1 MADLTPDQLDALAK
15 GIAASG
21 VAQETT
27 LKALVKALG
36 GTTGMASVAQAT
48 GKTAKEMKTV
58 GSYLEDLSED
68 LEETSTGL
76 NKYAKLQNSI
86 NIGVTLATGKL
97 NDLGSTVRVAT
108 GQMGIFGQSVGYAAS
123 TLLDALADNVDFY
136 RQLSTVG
143 ATAGQSISDLRRV
156 SGLTGL
162 TMGQLTQ
169 AVAAAQGNLALLGG
183 TAGQGF
189 QRFSQA
195 LIELSQGETFEKLTG
210 LGFTMDRI
218 AEGAGEYL
226 EIQTQLGRT
235 QTMTSRDL
243 ASGADEY
250 LTNLDLLTR
259 LTGKNRDM
267 LAQEMKQNAA
277 DNRLKIQMAGMDQ
290 KQQAVIQRAL
300 SLTDKGSQELGQSLR
315 NLIATGGIPT
325 NAREAGIMQLQGF
338 SEALDRV
345 SRGESGSV
353 EQLMSVFQTAALET
367 GNLSA
372 EERQRFAQLKQFGVD
387 FFDVRF
393 ETIAFKN
400 ALGDLQ
406 QVTEE
411 QKKAQ
416 EAAGTSAL
424 QFDRATQRLRTAFA
438 AVLAPATTLIAKA
451 FEGIAFVL
459 EGLGSMVSSV
469 TEKLGEMGGAVVGI
483 LGLLGVGAG
492 GAFLTKQAGKGLST
506 AGSYLTGGGAG
517 GGTVSKLGAGV
528 GGLARG
534 VGRGAGAIFSALGRA
549 LGGLANPKI
558 LLGASILAGS
568 IAVLGAGIAGATY
581 LMGGALEKFSVG
593 MESITN
599 IDGSALKD
607 TASGLKT
614 LAGAMVDMGSA
625 TSASAT
631 GFFGKLFGGGPENFA
646 KSVNATLDSLDKGKI
661 DMYANS
667 LSNLG
672 EAMNSLNTG
681 MSGTITT
688 SATETGNKLD
698 KLNTTMEQVLM
709 MMGENNKFAKNV
721 SDNTKVVADNT

>member
-21 VAQETT
+21 IAQETT

-36 GTTGMASVAQAT
+36 GSTGMAAVAQAT

-58 GSYLEDLSED
+58 GSYLQDLSED

-235 QTMTSRDL
+235 QIMTSRDL

-459 EGLGSMVSSV
+459 EGLGSMVSFV

-506 AGSYLTGGGAG
+506 AGSYLTGGGG
-517 GGTVSKLGAGV
+517 GGSVSRIGANV
-528 GGLARG
+528 GGLAKG
-534 VGRGAGAIFSALGRA
+534 IGAGAGKVFSLLGRA
-549 LGGLANPKI
+549 LGTLANPKI
-558 LLGASILAGS
+558 LLGASIIAGS

-581 LMGGALEKFSVG
+581 LMGGALQKFTTG
-593 MESITN
+593 IEGLTN
-599 IDGSALKD
+599 IDGQGLKD
-607 TASGLKT
+607 TADGLKT
-614 LAGAMVDMGSA
+614 LAGAMVKMGSA

-646 KSVNATLDSLDKGKI
+646 KSINATLDSLDKGKI
-661 DMYANS
+661 DLYANS

-709 MMGENNKFAKNV
+709 MMSENNKFAKNV

>member
-21 VAQETT
+21 IAQETT

-36 GTTGMASVAQAT
+36 GSTGMAAVAQAT

-58 GSYLEDLSED
+58 GSYLQDLSED

-235 QTMTSRDL
+235 QIMTSRDL

-400 ALGDLQ
+400 AVGDLQ

-459 EGLGSMVSSV
+459 EGLGSMVSFV

-506 AGSYLTGGGAG
+506 AGSYLTGGGG
-517 GGTVSKLGAGV
+517 GGSVSRIGANV
-528 GGLARG
+528 GGLAKG
-534 VGRGAGAIFSALGRA
+534 IGAGAGKVFSLLGRA
-549 LGGLANPKI
+549 LGTLANPKI
-558 LLGASILAGS
+558 LLGASIIAGS

-581 LMGGALEKFSVG
+581 LMGGALQKFTTG
-593 MESITN
+593 IEGLTN
-599 IDGSALKD
+599 IDGQGLKD
-607 TASGLKT
+607 TADGLKT
-614 LAGAMVDMGSA
+614 LAGAMVKMGSA

-646 KSVNATLDSLDKGKI
+646 KSINATLDSLDKGKI
-661 DMYANS
+661 DLYANS

-709 MMGENNKFAKNV
+709 MMSENNKFAKNV

>member
-76 NKYAKLQNSI
+76 NKYAKLQKTI

-97 NDLGSTVRVAT
+97 NSLGSTVKYAT
-108 GQMGIFGQSVGYAAS
+108 AQMGRLGQSVGYAAS
-123 TLLDALADNVDFY
+123 TLLDALAENVDFY

-235 QTMTSRDL
+235 QTMTSREL

-277 DNRLKIQMAGMDQ
+277 DSRLKLQMAGMDQ

-325 NAREAGIMQLQGF
+325 NAREAGILQLQGF

-345 SRGESGSV
+345 SRGEQGSV
-353 EQLMSVFQTAALET
+353 EQLMGVFQSAALET

-406 QVTEE
+406 EVTEE
-411 QKKAQ
+411 QRKAQ
-416 EAAGTSAL
+416 EAAGTAAL
-424 QFDRATQRLRTAFA
+424 QFDRAPQRLRTAFA
-438 AVLAPATTLIAKA
+438 AVLAPATTLIAEA
-451 FEGIAFVL
+451 FKGIAFVL
-459 EGLGSMVSSV
+459 EGVGNVVSAV
-469 TEKLGEMGGAVVGI
+469 TEKMGEAVGALVGI
-483 LGLLGVGAG
+483 IGLLGLGAG
-492 GAFLTKQAGKGLST
+492 GVTLGKAASKGLST
-506 AGSYLTGGGAG
+506 AGSYLGGAG
-517 GGTVSKLGAGV
+517 GGGTVGKLGAGV

-534 VGRGAGAIFSALGRA
+534 IGRGAGAIFSALGRA

-581 LMGGALEKFSVG
+581 LMGGALEKFSTG
-593 MESITN
+593 IESVTN
-599 IDGSALKD
+599 IDGQGLKD
-607 TASGLKT
+607 TADGLKT

-646 KSVNATLDSLDKGKI
+646 KSINATLDSLDKGKI
-661 DMYANS
+661 DLYANS

-709 MMGENNKFAKNV
+709 MMSENNKFAKNV

>member
-76 NKYAKLQNSI
+76 NKYAKLQNTI

-97 NDLGSTVRVAT
+97 NSLGSTVKYAT
-108 GQMGIFGQSVGYAAS
+108 AQMGTLGQSVGYAAS

-235 QTMTSRDL
+235 QTMTSREL

-277 DNRLKIQMAGMDQ
+277 DSRLKLQMAGMDQ

-325 NAREAGIMQLQGF
+325 NAREAGILQLQGF

-345 SRGESGSV
+345 SRGEQGSV
-353 EQLMSVFQTAALET
+353 EQLMGVFQSAALET

-406 QVTEE
+406 EVTEE
-411 QKKAQ
+411 QRKAQ
-416 EAAGTSAL
+416 EAAGTAAL

-438 AVLAPATTLIAKA
+438 AVLAPATTLIAEA
-451 FEGIAFVL
+451 FKGIAFVL
-459 EGLGSMVSSV
+459 EGLGNVVSAV
-469 TEKLGEMGGAVVGI
+469 TEKMGEAVGALVGI
-483 LGLLGVGAG
+483 IGLLGLVAG
-492 GAFLTKQAGKGLST
+492 GVTLGKAASKGLST
-506 AGSYLTGGGAG
+506 AGSYLGGAG
-517 GGTVSKLGAGV
+517 GGGTVGKLGAGV

-534 VGRGAGAIFSALGRA
+534 IGRGAGAIFSALGRA

-568 IAVLGAGIAGATY
+568 IAVLGAGATY
-581 LMGGALEKFSVG
+581 LMGGALEKFSTG
-593 MESITN
+593 IESVTN
-599 IDGSALKD
+599 IDGQGLKD
-607 TASGLKT
+607 TADGLKT

-646 KSVNATLDSLDKGKI
+646 KSINATLDSLDKGKI
-661 DMYANS
+661 DLYANS

-709 MMGENNKFAKNV
+709 MMSENNKFAKNV

>member
-58 GSYLEDLSED
+58 GSDLEDLSED

-76 NKYAKLQNSI
+76 NKYAKLQNTMAV
-86 NIGVTLATGKL
+86 GVTLATGKL
-97 NDLGSTVRVAT
+97 NSLGSTVKYAT
-108 GQMGIFGQSVGYAAS
+108 AQMGTLGQSIGYAAS

-235 QTMTSRDL
+235 QTMTSREL

-277 DNRLKIQMAGMDQ
+277 DSRLKLQMAGMDQ

-325 NAREAGIMQLQGF
+325 NAREAGILQLQGF

-345 SRGESGSV
+345 SRGEQGSV
-353 EQLMSVFQTAALET
+353 EQLIGVFQSAALET

-400 ALGDLQ
+400 ALGDLEK
-406 QVTEE
+406 VTEE
-411 QKKAQ
+411 QRNAQ
-416 EAAGTSAL
+416 EAAGVAAL
-424 QFDRATQRLRTAFA
+424 QFDRATQRLKTAFA
-438 AVLAPATTLIAKA
+438 AVLAPATTA
-451 FEGIAFVL
+451 
-459 EGLGSMVSSV
+459 
-469 TEKLGEMGGAVVGI
+469 
-483 LGLLGVGAG
+483 
-492 GAFLTKQAGKGLST
+492 
-506 AGSYLTGGGAG
+506 
-517 GGTVSKLGAGV
+517 
-528 GGLARG
+528 
-534 VGRGAGAIFSALGRA
+534 
-549 LGGLANPKI
+549 
-558 LLGASILAGS
+558 LAGLFNLIS
-568 IAVLGAGIAGATY
+568 VP
-581 LMGGALEKFSVG
+581 LEKFGNMDIKAEKDALDHGSVWVEYQNG
-593 MESITN
+593 
-599 IDGSALKD
+599 DGHPGWL
-607 TASGLKT
+607 
-614 LAGAMVDMGSA
+614 
-625 TSASAT
+625 
-631 GFFGKLFGGGPENFA
+631 
-646 KSVNATLDSLDKGKI
+646 
-661 DMYANS
+661 Y
-667 LSNLG
+667 G
-672 EAMNSLNTG
+672 EAKFIVFDLYSKFIFVDREFLLQRANNLTKGSVYIGNQEPLNKYVYKSQALYKPYRRDGRFDILTK
-681 MSGTITT
+681 IK
-688 SATETGNKLD
+688 TEDIIDLYSHELPIPEQFHSDQYRTNK
-698 KLNTTMEQVLM
+698 
-709 MMGENNKFAKNV
+709 
-721 SDNTKVVADNT
+721 

>member
-76 NKYAKLQNSI
+76 NKYAKLQNTI
-86 NIGVTLATGKL
+86 NVGVTLATGKL
-97 NDLGSTVRVAT
+97 NSLGSTVKYAT
-108 GQMGIFGQSVGYAAS
+108 AQMGTLGQSVGYAAS
-123 TLLDALADNVDFY
+123 TLLDALAENVDFY

-235 QTMTSRDL
+235 QTMTSREL

-277 DNRLKIQMAGMDQ
+277 DSRLKLQMAGMDQ
-290 KQQAVIQRAL
+290 KQQQVIQRAL

-325 NAREAGIMQLQGF
+325 NAREAGILQLQGF

-345 SRGESGSV
+345 SRGEQGSV
-353 EQLMSVFQTAALET
+353 EQLMGVFQSAALET

-406 QVTEE
+406 EVTEE

-416 EAAGTSAL
+416 EAAGTAAL

-438 AVLAPATTLIAKA
+438 AVLAPATTLIAEA
-451 FEGIAFVL
+451 FKGIAFVL
-459 EGLGSMVSSV
+459 EGLGNVVSAV
-469 TEKLGEMGGAVVGI
+469 TEKMGEAVGALVGI
-483 LGLLGVGAG
+483 IGLLGLGAG
-492 GAFLTKQAGKGLST
+492 GVTLGKAASKGLST
-506 AGSYLTGGGAG
+506 AGSYLGGGGGGAV
-517 GGTVSKLGAGV
+517 TKIGANV
-528 GGLARG
+528 GGLAKG
-534 VGRGAGAIFSALGRA
+534 IGAGAGKIFSLLGRA
-549 LGGLANPKI
+549 LGTLANPKI
-558 LLGASILAGS
+558 LLGASIIAGS

-581 LMGGALEKFSVG
+581 LMGGALQKFTTG
-593 MESITN
+593 IESLTN
-599 IDGSALKD
+599 IDGQGLKD

-646 KSVNATLDSLDKGKI
+646 KSINATLDSLDKGKI

-709 MMGENNKFAKNV
+709 MMSENNKFAKNV

>member
-21 VAQETT
+21 IAQETT

-36 GTTGMASVAQAT
+36 GDAGLTSVAKAT

-68 LEETSTGL
+68 LESTSTGL
-76 NKYAKLQNSI
+76 NKYAKLQNRL
-86 NIGVTLATGKL
+86 NIGFTLATGKL
-97 NDLGSTVRVAT
+97 NDLGGIVRVAT
-108 GQMGIFGQSVGYAAS
+108 GQMGVFGQAVGYAAS

-195 LIELSQGETFEKLTG
+195 LVELSQGETFEKLTG

-235 QTMTSRDL
+235 QTMTSREL

-277 DNRLKIQMAGMDQ
+277 DSRLKLQMAGMDQ
-290 KQQAVIQRAL
+290 KQQQVIQRAL

-325 NAREAGIMQLQGF
+325 NAREAGILQLQGF

-345 SRGESGSV
+345 SRGEQGSV
-353 EQLMSVFQTAALET
+353 EQLMGVFQSAALET
-367 GNLSA
+367 GNLSQ

-393 ETIAFKN
+393 ETLGFKN
-400 ALGDLQ
+400 ALGDLSA
-406 QVTEE
+406 VTEE
-411 QKKAQ
+411 QKNAQ
-416 EAAGTSAL
+416 EAAGTAAL

-438 AVLAPATTLIAKA
+438 AVLAPATTMLADL
-451 FEGIAFVL
+451 FSGIAAGL
-459 EGLGSMVSSV
+459 EGLGNVVSFV
-469 TEKLGEMGGAVVGI
+469 TEKFGEVGGAIAGV
-483 LGLLGVGAG
+483 LGLLGVGAV
-492 GAFLTKQAGKGLST
+492 GAVGTKLAGKGLSK
-506 AGSYLTGGGAG
+506 AGSYLGGGAG

-534 VGRGAGAIFSALGRA
+534 IGKGAGAIFSALGRA

-558 LLGASILAGS
+558 LLGASIVAGS

-599 IDGSALKD
+599 IDGQALKD

-614 LAGAMVDMGSA
+614 LAGAMVDMGQA
-625 TSASAT
+625 TNASAT

-688 SATETGNKLD
+688 SASETQNKLD
-698 KLNTTMEQVLM
+698 KLNTTMEQFLM
-709 MMGENNKFAKNV
+709 MMSENNKFAKNV
-721 SDNTKVVADNT
+721 SDNTKIVADNT

>member
-76 NKYAKLQNSI
+76 NKYAKLQNTI

-97 NDLGSTVRVAT
+97 NSLGSTVKYAT
-108 GQMGIFGQSVGYAAS
+108 AQMGTLGQSVGYAAS

-235 QTMTSRDL
+235 QTMTSREL

-277 DNRLKIQMAGMDQ
+277 DSRLKLQMAGMDQ

-325 NAREAGIMQLQGF
+325 NAREAGILQLQGF

-345 SRGESGSV
+345 SRGEQGSV
-353 EQLMSVFQTAALET
+353 EQLMGVFQSAALET

-406 QVTEE
+406 EVTEE
-411 QKKAQ
+411 QRKAQ
-416 EAAGTSAL
+416 EAAGTAAL

-438 AVLAPATTLIAKA
+438 AVLAPATTLIAEA
-451 FEGIAFVL
+451 FKGIAFVL
-459 EGLGSMVSSV
+459 EGLGNVVSAV
-469 TEKLGEMGGAVVGI
+469 TEKMGEAVGALVGI
-483 LGLLGVGAG
+483 IGLLGLGAG
-492 GAFLTKQAGKGLST
+492 GVTLGKAASKGLST
-506 AGSYLTGGGAG
+506 AGSYLGGAG
-517 GGTVSKLGAGV
+517 GGGTVGKLGAGV
-528 GGLARG
+528 GCLARG
-534 VGRGAGAIFSALGRA
+534 IGRGAGAIFSALGRA

-568 IAVLGAGIAGATY
+568 IAVLGAGIAGATS
-581 LMGGALEKFSVG
+581 LMGGALEKFSTG
-593 MESITN
+593 IESVTN
-599 IDGSALKD
+599 IDGQGLKD
-607 TASGLKT
+607 TADGLKT

-646 KSVNATLDSLDKGKI
+646 KSINATLDSLDKGKI
-661 DMYANS
+661 DLYANS

-709 MMGENNKFAKNV
+709 MMSENNKFAKNV

>member
-76 NKYAKLQNSI
+76 NKYAKLQNTI

-97 NDLGSTVRVAT
+97 NSLGSTVKYAT
-108 GQMGIFGQSVGYAAS
+108 AQMGTLGQSVGYAAS
-123 TLLDALADNVDFY
+123 TLLDALAENVDFY

-235 QTMTSRDL
+235 QTMTSREL

-250 LTNLDLLTR
+250 LTHLDLLTR

-277 DNRLKIQMAGMDQ
+277 DSRLKLQMAGMDQ

-325 NAREAGIMQLQGF
+325 NAREAGILQLQGF

-345 SRGESGSV
+345 SRGEQGSV
-353 EQLMSVFQTAALET
+353 EQLMGVFQSAALET

-406 QVTEE
+406 EVTEE
-411 QKKAQ
+411 QRKAQ
-416 EAAGTSAL
+416 EAAGTAAL

-438 AVLAPATTLIAKA
+438 AVLAPATTLIAEA
-451 FEGIAFVL
+451 FKGIAFVL
-459 EGLGSMVSSV
+459 EGLGNVVSAV
-469 TEKLGEMGGAVVGI
+469 TEKMGEAVGALVGI
-483 LGLLGVGAG
+483 IGLLGLGAG
-492 GAFLTKQAGKGLST
+492 GVTLGKAASKGLST
-506 AGSYLTGGGAG
+506 AGSYLGGAG
-517 GGTVSKLGAGV
+517 GGGTVGKLGAGV

-534 VGRGAGAIFSALGRA
+534 IGRGAGAIFSALGRA

-581 LMGGALEKFSVG
+581 LMGGALEKFSTG
-593 MESITN
+593 IESVTN
-599 IDGSALKD
+599 IDGQGLKD
-607 TASGLKT
+607 TADGLKT

-646 KSVNATLDSLDKGKI
+646 KSINATLDSLDKGKI
-661 DMYANS
+661 DLYANS

-709 MMGENNKFAKNV
+709 MMSENNKFAKNV

>member
-21 VAQETT
+21 IAQETT

-36 GTTGMASVAQAT
+36 GSTGMAAVAQAT

-58 GSYLEDLSED
+58 GSYLQDLSED

-459 EGLGSMVSSV
+459 EGLGSMVSFV

-506 AGSYLTGGGAG
+506 AGSYLTGGGG
-517 GGTVSKLGAGV
+517 GGSVSRIGANV
-528 GGLARG
+528 GGLAKG
-534 VGRGAGAIFSALGRA
+534 IGAGAGKVFSLLGRA
-549 LGGLANPKI
+549 LGTLANPKI
-558 LLGASILAGS
+558 LLGASIIAGS

-581 LMGGALEKFSVG
+581 LMGGALQKFTTG
-593 MESITN
+593 IEGLTN
-599 IDGSALKD
+599 IDGQGLKD
-607 TASGLKT
+607 TADGLKT
-614 LAGAMVDMGSA
+614 LAGAMVKMGSA

-646 KSVNATLDSLDKGKI
+646 KSINATLDSLDKGKI
-661 DMYANS
+661 DLYANS

-709 MMGENNKFAKNV
+709 MMSENNKFAKNV

>member
-76 NKYAKLQNSI
+76 NKYAKLQNTI

-97 NDLGSTVRVAT
+97 NSLGSTVKYAT
-108 GQMGIFGQSVGYAAS
+108 AQMGTLGQSVGYAAS
-123 TLLDALADNVDFY
+123 TLLDALAENVDFY

-235 QTMTSRDL
+235 QTMTSREL

-277 DNRLKIQMAGMDQ
+277 DSRLKLQMAGMDQ

-325 NAREAGIMQLQGF
+325 NAREAGILQLQGF
-338 SEALDRV
+338 SVALDRV
-345 SRGESGSV
+345 SRGEQGSV
-353 EQLMSVFQTAALET
+353 EQLMGVFQSAALET

-406 QVTEE
+406 EVTEE
-411 QKKAQ
+411 QRKAQ
-416 EAAGTSAL
+416 EAAGTAAL

-438 AVLAPATTLIAKA
+438 AVLAPATTLIAEA
-451 FEGIAFVL
+451 FKGIAFVL
-459 EGLGSMVSSV
+459 EGLGNVVSAV
-469 TEKLGEMGGAVVGI
+469 TEKMGEAVGALVGI
-483 LGLLGVGAG
+483 IGLLGLGAG
-492 GAFLTKQAGKGLST
+492 GVTLGKAASKGLST
-506 AGSYLTGGGAG
+506 AGSYLGGAG
-517 GGTVSKLGAGV
+517 GGGTVGKLGAGV

-534 VGRGAGAIFSALGRA
+534 IGRGAGAIFSALGRA

-581 LMGGALEKFSVG
+581 LMGGALEKFSTG
-593 MESITN
+593 IESVTN
-599 IDGSALKD
+599 IDGQGLKD
-607 TASGLKT
+607 TADGLKT

-646 KSVNATLDSLDKGKI
+646 KSINATLDSLDKGKI
-661 DMYANS
+661 DLYANS

-709 MMGENNKFAKNV
+709 MMSENNKFAKNV

>member
-58 GSYLEDLSED
+58 GSYLQDLNED
-68 LEETSTGL
+68 LEETTTGL
-76 NKYAKLQNSI
+76 NKYAKIQNTMAV
-86 NIGVTLATGKL
+86 GVTLATGTLKS
-97 NDLGSTVRVAT
+97 LGTTVKYSTA
-108 GQMGIFGQSVGYAAS
+108 QMGVLGQTVGYIAS

-143 ATAGQSISDLRRV
+143 ATAGQSISELRRV
-156 SGLTGL
+156 SGITGL

-195 LIELSQGETFEKLTG
+195 LIELSQGETFEKLSG
-210 LGFTMDRI
+210 LGFTIDRI

-235 QTMTSRDL
+235 QTMTSREL

-277 DNRLKIQMAGMDQ
+277 DSRLKLQMAGMDQ

-325 NAREAGIMQLQGF
+325 NAREAGILQLQGF

-345 SRGESGSV
+345 SRGEQGSV
-353 EQLMSVFQTAALET
+353 EQLMGVFQSAALET

-400 ALGDLQ
+400 ALGDLEK
-406 QVTEE
+406 VTEE
-411 QKKAQ
+411 QRNAQ
-416 EAAGTSAL
+416 EAAGVAAL

-438 AVLAPATTLIAKA
+438 AVLAPATTALAGLFNFIA
-451 FEGIAFVL
+451 VPL
-459 EGLGSMVSSV
+459 EKFGNMVSFL
-469 TEKLGEMGGAVVGI
+469 TEKMGDFGTAIGVALLALGGGGSLM
-483 LGLLGVGAG
+483 LGKA
-492 GAFLTKQAGKGLST
+492 AGKGLQT
-506 AGSYLTGGGAG
+506 AGSYLGGGG
-517 GGTVSKLGAGV
+517 GGTVSRIGANV
-528 GGLARG
+528 GGLAKG
-534 VGRGAGAIFSALGRA
+534 IGAGAGKVFSLLGRA
-549 LGGLANPKI
+549 LGTLANPKI
-558 LLGASILAGS
+558 LLGASIIAGS

-581 LMGGALEKFSVG
+581 LMGGALQKFTTG
-593 MESITN
+593 IESLTN
-599 IDGSALKD
+599 IDGQGLKD

-614 LAGAMVDMGSA
+614 LAGAMVEMGSA

-646 KSVNATLDSLDKGKI
+646 KSINATLDSLDKGKI

-709 MMGENNKFAKNV
+709 MMSENNKFAKNV

>member
-76 NKYAKLQNSI
+76 NKYAKIQNTMAV
-86 NIGVTLATGKL
+86 GVTLATGKL
-97 NDLGSTVRVAT
+97 NSLGSTVKYAT
-108 GQMGIFGQSVGYAAS
+108 AQMGTLGQSVGYAAS
-123 TLLDALADNVDFY
+123 TLLDALAENVDFY

-235 QTMTSRDL
+235 QTMTSREL

-277 DNRLKIQMAGMDQ
+277 DSRLKLQMAGMDQ

-325 NAREAGIMQLQGF
+325 NAREAGILQLQGF
-338 SEALDRV
+338 SEAIDRV
-345 SRGESGSV
+345 SRGEQGSV
-353 EQLMSVFQTAALET
+353 EQLMGVFQSAALET

-406 QVTEE
+406 EVTEE
-411 QKKAQ
+411 QRKAQ
-416 EAAGTSAL
+416 EAAGTAAL

-438 AVLAPATTLIAKA
+438 AVLAPATTLIAEA
-451 FEGIAFVL
+451 FKGIAFVL
-459 EGLGSMVSSV
+459 EGLGNVVSAV
-469 TEKLGEMGGAVVGI
+469 TEKMGEAVGALVGI
-483 LGLLGVGAG
+483 IGLLGLGAG
-492 GAFLTKQAGKGLST
+492 GVTLGKAASKGLST
-506 AGSYLTGGGAG
+506 AGSYLGGAG
-517 GGTVSKLGAGV
+517 GGGTVGKLGAGV

-534 VGRGAGAIFSALGRA
+534 IGRGAGAIFSALGRA

-581 LMGGALEKFSVG
+581 LMGGALEKFSTG
-593 MESITN
+593 IESVTN
-599 IDGSALKD
+599 IDGQGLKD
-607 TASGLKT
+607 TADGLKT

-646 KSVNATLDSLDKGKI
+646 KSINATLDSLDKGKI
-661 DMYANS
+661 DLYANS

-709 MMGENNKFAKNV
+709 MMSENNKFAKNV

>member
-76 NKYAKLQNSI
+76 NKYAKLQNTI

-97 NDLGSTVRVAT
+97 NSLGSTVKYAT
-108 GQMGIFGQSVGYAAS
+108 AQMGTLGQSVGYAAS

-235 QTMTSRDL
+235 QTMTSREL

-277 DNRLKIQMAGMDQ
+277 DSRLKLQMAGMDQ

-325 NAREAGIMQLQGF
+325 NAREAGILQLQGF

-345 SRGESGSV
+345 SRGEQGSV
-353 EQLMSVFQTAALET
+353 EQLMGVFQSAALET

-372 EERQRFAQLKQFGVD
+372 EERQRFAQLKLFGVD

-406 QVTEE
+406 EVTEE
-411 QKKAQ
+411 QRKAQ
-416 EAAGTSAL
+416 EAAGTAAL

-438 AVLAPATTLIAKA
+438 AVLAPATTLIAEA
-451 FEGIAFVL
+451 FKGIAFVL
-459 EGLGSMVSSV
+459 EGLGNVVSAV
-469 TEKLGEMGGAVVGI
+469 TEKMGEAVGALVGI
-483 LGLLGVGAG
+483 IGLLGLGAG
-492 GAFLTKQAGKGLST
+492 GVTLGKAASKGLST
-506 AGSYLTGGGAG
+506 AGSYLGGAG
-517 GGTVSKLGAGV
+517 GGGTVGKLGAGV

-534 VGRGAGAIFSALGRA
+534 IGRGAGAIFSALGRA

-581 LMGGALEKFSVG
+581 LMGGALEKFSTG
-593 MESITN
+593 IESVTN
-599 IDGSALKD
+599 IDGQGLKD
-607 TASGLKT
+607 TADGLKT

-646 KSVNATLDSLDKGKI
+646 KSINATLDSLDKGKI
-661 DMYANS
+661 DLYANS

-709 MMGENNKFAKNV
+709 MMSENKKFAKNV

>member
-21 VAQETT
+21 IAQETT

-36 GTTGMASVAQAT
+36 GSTGMAAVAQAT

-58 GSYLEDLSED
+58 GSYLQDLSED

-235 QTMTSRDL
+235 QTMTSREL

-459 EGLGSMVSSV
+459 EGLGSMVSFV

-506 AGSYLTGGGAG
+506 AGSYLTGGGG
-517 GGTVSKLGAGV
+517 GGSVSRIGANV
-528 GGLARG
+528 GGLAKG
-534 VGRGAGAIFSALGRA
+534 IGAGAGKVFSLLGRA
-549 LGGLANPKI
+549 LGTLANPKI
-558 LLGASILAGS
+558 LLGASIIAGS

-581 LMGGALEKFSVG
+581 LMGGALQKFTTG
-593 MESITN
+593 IEGLTN
-599 IDGSALKD
+599 IDGQGLKD
-607 TASGLKT
+607 TADGLKT
-614 LAGAMVDMGSA
+614 LAGAMVKMGSA

-646 KSVNATLDSLDKGKI
+646 KSINATLDSLDKGKI
-661 DMYANS
+661 DLYANS

-709 MMGENNKFAKNV
+709 MMSENNKFAKNV

>member
-21 VAQETT
+21 IAQETT

-36 GTTGMASVAQAT
+36 GSTGMAAVAQAT

-58 GSYLEDLSED
+58 GSYLQDLSED

-235 QTMTSRDL
+235 QIMTSRDL

-406 QVTEE
+406 EVTEE
-411 QKKAQ
+411 QRKAQ
-416 EAAGTSAL
+416 EAAGTAAL

-438 AVLAPATTLIAKA
+438 AVLAPATTLIAEA
-451 FEGIAFVL
+451 FKGIAFVL
-459 EGLGSMVSSV
+459 EGLGNVVSAV
-469 TEKLGEMGGAVVGI
+469 TEKMGEAVGALVGI
-483 LGLLGVGAG
+483 IGLLGLGAG
-492 GAFLTKQAGKGLST
+492 GVTLGKAASKGLST
-506 AGSYLTGGGAG
+506 AGSYLGGAG
-517 GGTVSKLGAGV
+517 GGGTVGKLGAGV

-534 VGRGAGAIFSALGRA
+534 IGRGAGAIFSALGRA

-581 LMGGALEKFSVG
+581 LMGGALEKFSTG
-593 MESITN
+593 IESVTN
-599 IDGSALKD
+599 IDGQGLKD
-607 TASGLKT
+607 TADGLKT
-614 LAGAMVDMGSA
+614 LAGAMVKMGSA

-646 KSVNATLDSLDKGKI
+646 KSINATLDSLDKGKI
-661 DMYANS
+661 DLYANS

-709 MMGENNKFAKNV
+709 MMSENNKFAKNV

>member
-58 GSYLEDLSED
+58 GSYLQDLNED
-68 LEETSTGL
+68 LEETTTGL
-76 NKYAKLQNSI
+76 NKYAKIQNTMAV
-86 NIGVTLATGKL
+86 GVTLATGTLKS
-97 NDLGSTVRVAT
+97 LGTTVKYSTA
-108 GQMGIFGQSVGYAAS
+108 QMGVLGQTVGYIAS

-143 ATAGQSISDLRRV
+143 ATAGQSISELRRV
-156 SGLTGL
+156 SGITGL

-195 LIELSQGETFEKLTG
+195 LIELSQGETFEKLSG

-235 QTMTSRDL
+235 QTMTSREL

-277 DNRLKIQMAGMDQ
+277 DSRLKLQMAGMDQ

-325 NAREAGIMQLQGF
+325 NAREAGILQLQGF

-345 SRGESGSV
+345 SRGEQGSV
-353 EQLMSVFQTAALET
+353 EQLMGVFQSAALET

-400 ALGDLQ
+400 ALGDLEK
-406 QVTEE
+406 VTEE
-411 QKKAQ
+411 QRNAQ
-416 EAAGTSAL
+416 EAAGVAAL

-438 AVLAPATTLIAKA
+438 AVLAPATTALAGLFNYIS
-451 FEGIAFVL
+451 VPL
-459 EGLGSMVSSV
+459 EKFGNMVSFL
-469 TEKLGEMGGAVVGI
+469 TEKMGDFGTAIGVALLALGGGGSLM
-483 LGLLGVGAG
+483 LGKA
-492 GAFLTKQAGKGLST
+492 AGKGLQT
-506 AGSYLTGGGAG
+506 AGSYLGGGG
-517 GGTVSKLGAGV
+517 GGTVSRIGANV
-528 GGLARG
+528 GGLAKG
-534 VGRGAGAIFSALGRA
+534 IGAGAGKVFSLLGRA
-549 LGGLANPKI
+549 LGTLANPKI
-558 LLGASILAGS
+558 LLGASIIAGS

-581 LMGGALEKFSVG
+581 LMGGALQKFTTG
-593 MESITN
+593 IESLTN
-599 IDGSALKD
+599 IDGQGLKD

-614 LAGAMVDMGSA
+614 LAGAMVEMGSA

-646 KSVNATLDSLDKGKI
+646 KSINATLDSLDKGKI

-709 MMGENNKFAKNV
+709 MMSENNKFAKNV

>member
-1 MADLTPDQLDALAK
+1 
-15 GIAASG
+15 
-21 VAQETT
+21 
-27 LKALVKALG
+27 
-36 GTTGMASVAQAT
+36 
-48 GKTAKEMKTV
+48 
-58 GSYLEDLSED
+58 
-68 LEETSTGL
+68 
-76 NKYAKLQNSI
+76 
-86 NIGVTLATGKL
+86 
-97 NDLGSTVRVAT
+97 
-108 GQMGIFGQSVGYAAS
+108 
-123 TLLDALADNVDFY
+123 
-136 RQLSTVG
+136 
-143 ATAGQSISDLRRV
+143 
-156 SGLTGL
+156 
-162 TMGQLTQ
+162 
-169 AVAAAQGNLALLGG
+169 
-183 TAGQGF
+183 
-189 QRFSQA
+189 
-195 LIELSQGETFEKLTG
+195 
-210 LGFTMDRI
+210 
-218 AEGAGEYL
+218 
-226 EIQTQLGRT
+226 
-235 QTMTSRDL
+235 
-243 ASGADEY
+243 
-250 LTNLDLLTR
+250 
-259 LTGKNRDM
+259 
-267 LAQEMKQNAA
+267 
-277 DNRLKIQMAGMDQ
+277 MAGMDQ

-459 EGLGSMVSSV
+459 EGLGSMVSFV

-506 AGSYLTGGGAG
+506 AGSYLTGGGG
-517 GGTVSKLGAGV
+517 GGSVSRIGANV
-528 GGLARG
+528 GGLAKG
-534 VGRGAGAIFSALGRA
+534 IGAGAGKVFSLLGRA
-549 LGGLANPKI
+549 LGTLANPKI
-558 LLGASILAGS
+558 LLGASIIAGS

-581 LMGGALEKFSVG
+581 LMGGALQKFTTG
-593 MESITN
+593 IEGLTN
-599 IDGSALKD
+599 IDGQGLKD
-607 TASGLKT
+607 TADGLKT
-614 LAGAMVDMGSA
+614 LAGAMVKMGSA

-646 KSVNATLDSLDKGKI
+646 KSINATLDSLDKGKI
-661 DMYANS
+661 DLYANS

-709 MMGENNKFAKNV
+709 MMSENNKFAKNV

>member
-76 NKYAKLQNSI
+76 NKYAKLQNTI

-97 NDLGSTVRVAT
+97 NSLGSTVKYAT
-108 GQMGIFGQSVGYAAS
+108 AQMGTLGQSVGYAAS
-123 TLLDALADNVDFY
+123 TLLDALADDVDFY

-235 QTMTSRDL
+235 QTMTSREL

-277 DNRLKIQMAGMDQ
+277 DSRLKLQMAGMDQ

-325 NAREAGIMQLQGF
+325 NAREAGILQLQGF

-345 SRGESGSV
+345 SRGEQGSV
-353 EQLMSVFQTAALET
+353 EQLMGVFQSAALET

-406 QVTEE
+406 EVTEE
-411 QKKAQ
+411 QRKAQ
-416 EAAGTSAL
+416 EAAGTAAL

-438 AVLAPATTLIAKA
+438 AVLAPATTLIAEA
-451 FEGIAFVL
+451 FKGIAFVL
-459 EGLGSMVSSV
+459 EGLGNVVSAV
-469 TEKLGEMGGAVVGI
+469 TEKMGEAVGALVGI
-483 LGLLGVGAG
+483 IGLLGLGAG
-492 GAFLTKQAGKGLST
+492 GVTLGKAASKGLST
-506 AGSYLTGGGAG
+506 AGSYLGGAG
-517 GGTVSKLGAGV
+517 GGGTVGKLGAGV

-534 VGRGAGAIFSALGRA
+534 IGRGAGAIFSALGRA

-581 LMGGALEKFSVG
+581 LMGGALEKFSTG
-593 MESITN
+593 IESVTN
-599 IDGSALKD
+599 IDGQGLKD
-607 TASGLKT
+607 TADGLKT

-646 KSVNATLDSLDKGKI
+646 KSINATLDSLDKGKI
-661 DMYANS
+661 DLYANS

-709 MMGENNKFAKNV
+709 MMSENNKFAKNV

>member
-76 NKYAKLQNSI
+76 NKYAKLQNTI
-86 NIGVTLATGKL
+86 NVGVTLATGKL
-97 NDLGSTVRVAT
+97 NSLGSTVKYAT
-108 GQMGIFGQSVGYAAS
+108 AQMGTLGQSVGYAAS

-189 QRFSQA
+189 QRFSKA

-235 QTMTSRDL
+235 QTMTSREL

-277 DNRLKIQMAGMDQ
+277 DSRLKLQMAGMDQ

-325 NAREAGIMQLQGF
+325 NAREAGILQLQGF

-345 SRGESGSV
+345 SRGEQGSV
-353 EQLMSVFQTAALET
+353 EQLMGVFQSAAIET
-367 GNLSA
+367 GNLSD

-406 QVTEE
+406 EVTEE
-411 QKKAQ
+411 QKNAQ
-416 EAAGTSAL
+416 EAAGTAAL

-438 AVLAPATTLIAKA
+438 AVLAPATTLIAEA
-451 FEGIAFVL
+451 FKGIAFVL
-459 EGLGSMVSSV
+459 EGLGNVVSAV
-469 TEKLGEMGGAVVGI
+469 TEKMGEAVGALVGI
-483 LGLLGVGAG
+483 IGLLGLGAG
-492 GAFLTKQAGKGLST
+492 GVTLGKAASKGLST
-506 AGSYLTGGGAG
+506 AGSYLGGGG
-517 GGTVSKLGAGV
+517 GGSTVSKLGAGV

-625 TSASAT
+625 TSSSAT

>member
-21 VAQETT
+21 IAQETT

-36 GTTGMASVAQAT
+36 GSTGMAAVAQAT

-58 GSYLEDLSED
+58 GSYLQDLSED

-235 QTMTSRDL
+235 QIMTSRDL

-459 EGLGSMVSSV
+459 EGLGSMVSFV

-506 AGSYLTGGGAG
+506 AGSYLTGGGG
-517 GGTVSKLGAGV
+517 GGSVSRIGANV
-528 GGLARG
+528 GGLAKG
-534 VGRGAGAIFSALGRA
+534 IGAGAGKVFSLLGRA
-549 LGGLANPKI
+549 LGTLANPKI
-558 LLGASILAGS
+558 LLGASIIAGS

-581 LMGGALEKFSVG
+581 LMGGALQKFTTG
-593 MESITN
+593 IEGLTN
-599 IDGSALKD
+599 IDGQGLKD
-607 TASGLKT
+607 TADGLKT
-614 LAGAMVDMGSA
+614 LAGAMVKMGSA
-625 TSASAT
+625 KSASET

-646 KSVNATLDSLDKGKI
+646 KSINATLDSLDKGKI
-661 DMYANS
+661 DLYANS

-709 MMGENNKFAKNV
+709 MMSENNKFAKNV

>member
-76 NKYAKLQNSI
+76 NKYAKLQNTI
-86 NIGVTLATGKL
+86 NVGVTLATGKL
-97 NDLGSTVRVAT
+97 NSLGSTVKYAT
-108 GQMGIFGQSVGYAAS
+108 AQMGTLGQSVGYAAS

-235 QTMTSRDL
+235 QTMTSREL

-277 DNRLKIQMAGMDQ
+277 DSRLKLQMAGMDQ

-325 NAREAGIMQLQGF
+325 NAREAGILQLQGF

-345 SRGESGSV
+345 SRGEQGSV
-353 EQLMSVFQTAALET
+353 EQLMGVFQSAALET

-406 QVTEE
+406 EVTEE
-411 QKKAQ
+411 QRKAQ
-416 EAAGTSAL
+416 EAAGTAAL

-438 AVLAPATTLIAKA
+438 AVLAPATTLIAEA
-451 FEGIAFVL
+451 FKGIAFVL
-459 EGLGSMVSSV
+459 EGLGNVVSAV
-469 TEKLGEMGGAVVGI
+469 TEKMGEAVGALVGI
-483 LGLLGVGAG
+483 IGLLGLGAG
-492 GAFLTKQAGKGLST
+492 GVTLGKAASKGLST
-506 AGSYLTGGGAG
+506 AGSYLGGAG
-517 GGTVSKLGAGV
+517 GGGTVGKLGAGV

-534 VGRGAGAIFSALGRA
+534 IGRGAGAIFSALGRA

-581 LMGGALEKFSVG
+581 LMGGALEKFSTG
-593 MESITN
+593 IESVTN
-599 IDGSALKD
+599 IDGQGLKD
-607 TASGLKT
+607 TADGLKT

-646 KSVNATLDSLDKGKI
+646 KSINATLDSLDKGKI
-661 DMYANS
+661 DLYANS

-709 MMGENNKFAKNV
+709 MMSENNKFAKNV

>member
-21 VAQETT
+21 IAQETT

-36 GTTGMASVAQAT
+36 GSTGMASVAQAT

-58 GSYLEDLSED
+58 GSYLEDLNED
-68 LEETSTGL
+68 LEETTTGL
-76 NKYAKLQNSI
+76 NKYAKIQNTMAV
-86 NIGVTLATGKL
+86 GVTLATGTLKS
-97 NDLGSTVRVAT
+97 LGSTVKYSTA
-108 GQMGIFGQSVGYAAS
+108 QMGVLGQTVGYIAS
-123 TLLDALADNVDFY
+123 TLLDALSDNVDFY

-143 ATAGQSISDLRRV
+143 ATAGQSISELRRV
-156 SGLTGL
+156 SGITGL
-162 TMGQLTQ
+162 TMGQLTS

-195 LIELSQGETFEKLTG
+195 LIELSQGETFEKLSG

-235 QTMTSRDL
+235 QTMTSREL

-277 DNRLKIQMAGMDQ
+277 DSRLKLQMAGMDQ

-353 EQLMSVFQTAALET
+353 EQLMSVFQTAAQET

-411 QKKAQ
+411 QRKAQ
-416 EAAGTSAL
+416 EAAGTAAL

-438 AVLAPATTLIAKA
+438 AVLAPATTTLAGLFNLIS
-451 FEGIAFVL
+451 VPL
-459 EGLGSMVSSV
+459 ELFGNMVSFL
-469 TEKLGEMGGAVVGI
+469 TEEMGKFGTAIGVALLALGGFGSIKLG
-483 LGLLGVGAG
+483 
-492 GAFLTKQAGKGLST
+492 QAASKGLTS
-506 AGSYLTGGGAG
+506 AGSYLGGGG
-517 GGTVSKLGAGV
+517 GGSVSRIGANV
-528 GGLARG
+528 GGLAKG
-534 VGRGAGAIFSALGRA
+534 IGAGAGKVFSLLGRA
-549 LGGLANPKI
+549 LGTLANPKI
-558 LLGASILAGS
+558 LLGASIIAGS

-581 LMGGALEKFSVG
+581 LMGGALQKFTTG
-593 MESITN
+593 IEGLTN
-599 IDGSALKD
+599 IDGQGLKD

-646 KSVNATLDSLDKGKI
+646 KSINATLDSLDKGKI

-672 EAMNSLNTG
+672 EAMNSLNSG
-681 MSGTITT
+681 MSGSITT

-709 MMGENNKFAKNV
+709 MMDQNNKFAKNV
-721 SDNTKVVADNT
+721 SDNTKIVADNT

>member
-76 NKYAKLQNSI
+76 NKYAKLQNTMAV
-86 NIGVTLATGKL
+86 GVTLATGKL
-97 NDLGSTVRVAT
+97 NSLGSTVKYAT
-108 GQMGIFGQSVGYAAS
+108 AQMGTLGQSVGYAAS

-235 QTMTSRDL
+235 QTMTSREL

-277 DNRLKIQMAGMDQ
+277 DSRLKLQMAGMDQ

-325 NAREAGIMQLQGF
+325 NAREAGILQLQGF

-345 SRGESGSV
+345 SRGEQGSV
-353 EQLMSVFQTAALET
+353 EQLMGVFQSAALET

-406 QVTEE
+406 EVTEE
-411 QKKAQ
+411 QRKAQ
-416 EAAGTSAL
+416 EAAGTAAL

-438 AVLAPATTLIAKA
+438 AVLAPATTLIAEA
-451 FEGIAFVL
+451 FKGIAFVL
-459 EGLGSMVSSV
+459 EGLGNVVSAV
-469 TEKLGEMGGAVVGI
+469 TEKMGEAVGALVGI
-483 LGLLGVGAG
+483 IGLLGLGAG
-492 GAFLTKQAGKGLST
+492 GVTLGKAASKGLST
-506 AGSYLTGGGAG
+506 AGSYLGGAG
-517 GGTVSKLGAGV
+517 GGGTVGKLGAGV

-534 VGRGAGAIFSALGRA
+534 IGRGAGAIFSALGRA

-581 LMGGALEKFSVG
+581 LMGGALEKFSTG
-593 MESITN
+593 IESVTN
-599 IDGSALKD
+599 IDGQGLKD
-607 TASGLKT
+607 TADGLKT

-646 KSVNATLDSLDKGKI
+646 KSINATLDSLDKGKI
-661 DMYANS
+661 DLYANS

-709 MMGENNKFAKNV
+709 MMSENNKFAKNV

>member
-76 NKYAKLQNSI
+76 NKYAKLQNTI
-86 NIGVTLATGKL
+86 NVGVTLATGKL
-97 NDLGSTVRVAT
+97 NSLGSTVKYAT
-108 GQMGIFGQSVGYAAS
+108 AQMGTLGQSVGYAAS
-123 TLLDALADNVDFY
+123 TLLDALAENVDFY

-235 QTMTSRDL
+235 QTMTSREL

-277 DNRLKIQMAGMDQ
+277 DSRLKLQMAGMDQ
-290 KQQAVIQRAL
+290 KQQQVIQRAL

-325 NAREAGIMQLQGF
+325 NAREAGILQLQGF

-345 SRGESGSV
+345 SRGEQGSV
-353 EQLMSVFQTAALET
+353 EQLMGVFQSAALET

-406 QVTEE
+406 EVTEE
-411 QKKAQ
+411 QRKAQ
-416 EAAGTSAL
+416 EAAGTAAL

-438 AVLAPATTLIAKA
+438 AVLAPATTLIAEA
-451 FEGIAFVL
+451 FKGIAFVL
-459 EGLGSMVSSV
+459 EGLGNVVSAV
-469 TEKLGEMGGAVVGI
+469 TEKMGEAVGALVGI
-483 LGLLGVGAG
+483 IGLLGLGAG
-492 GAFLTKQAGKGLST
+492 GVTLGKAASKGLST
-506 AGSYLTGGGAG
+506 AGSYLGGGGGGAV
-517 GGTVSKLGAGV
+517 TKIGANV
-528 GGLARG
+528 GGLAKG
-534 VGRGAGAIFSALGRA
+534 IGAGAGKIFSLLGRA
-549 LGGLANPKI
+549 LGTLANPKI
-558 LLGASILAGS
+558 LLGASIIAGS

-581 LMGGALEKFSVG
+581 LMGGALQKFTTG
-593 MESITN
+593 IESLTN
-599 IDGSALKD
+599 IDGQGLKD

-646 KSVNATLDSLDKGKI
+646 KSINATLDSLDKGKI

-709 MMGENNKFAKNV
+709 MMSENNKFAKNV

>member
-1 MADLTPDQLDALAK
+1 M
-15 GIAASG
+15 S
-21 VAQETT
+21 
-27 LKALVKALG
+27 
-36 GTTGMASVAQAT
+36 
-48 GKTAKEMKTV
+48 
-58 GSYLEDLSED
+58 
-68 LEETSTGL
+68 
-76 NKYAKLQNSI
+76 
-86 NIGVTLATGKL
+86 LATGKL
-97 NDLGSTVRVAT
+97 SDLGGIVRVAT
-108 GQMGIFGQSVGYAAS
+108 GQMGVFGQAVGYAAS
-123 TLLDALADNVDFY
+123 TLLDALADNVEFY
-136 RQLSTVG
+136 RTLSTVG

-195 LIELSQGETFEKLTG
+195 LVELSQGETFEKLTG

-235 QTMTSRDL
+235 QTMTSREL

-277 DNRLKIQMAGMDQ
+277 DSRLKLQMAGMDQ
-290 KQQAVIQRAL
+290 KQQQVIQRAL

-325 NAREAGIMQLQGF
+325 NAREAGILQLQGF
-338 SEALDRV
+338 SQALERV
-345 SRGESGSV
+345 SRGEEGSV
-353 EQLMSVFQTAALET
+353 EQLMGVFQSAAIET

-393 ETIAFKN
+393 ETIGFKN

-406 QVTEE
+406 KVTEE
-411 QKKAQ
+411 QKNAQ
-416 EAAGTSAL
+416 EAAGTAAL

-438 AVLAPATTLIAKA
+438 AVLAPATTTLAKLFTVIA
-451 FEGIAFVL
+451 IPL
-459 EGLGSMVSSV
+459 EGLGNMLSAL
-469 TEKLGEMGGAVVGI
+469 TEQMGKFGDVVGVAI
-483 LGLLGVGAG
+483 LALGGYG
-492 GAFLTKQAGKGLST
+492 GAFLTKMGAKGIGK
-506 AGSYLTGGGAG
+506 AGSYLAGGGGGGGAVTKIG
-517 GGTVSKLGAGV
+517 SNI
-528 GGLARG
+528 GGLAKG
-534 VGRGAGAIFSALGRA
+534 IGAGAGKIFSLLGRA
-549 LGGLANPKI
+549 LGTLANPKI
-558 LLGASILAGS
+558 LLGAGIISGA
-568 IAVLGAGIAGATY
+568 IAILGAGIAGATY

-614 LAGAMVDMGSA
+614 LAGAMVDMGQA
-625 TSASAT
+625 TNASAT

-688 SATETGNKLD
+688 SASETQNKLD

-709 MMGENNKFAKNV
+709 VMSENNKFAKNV
-721 SDNTKVVADNT
+721 SDNTKIVADNT

>member
-76 NKYAKLQNSI
+76 NKYAELQNTMAV
-86 NIGVTLATGKL
+86 GVTLATGKL
-97 NDLGSTVRVAT
+97 NSLGSTVKYAT
-108 GQMGIFGQSVGYAAS
+108 AQMGTLGQSVGYAAS
-123 TLLDALADNVDFY
+123 TLLDALAENVDFY

-156 SGLTGL
+156 SGLTGQ

-235 QTMTSRDL
+235 QTMTSREL

-277 DNRLKIQMAGMDQ
+277 DSRLKLQMAGMDQ

-325 NAREAGIMQLQGF
+325 NAREAGILQLQGF

-345 SRGESGSV
+345 SRGEQGSV
-353 EQLMSVFQTAALET
+353 EQLMGVFQSAALET

-406 QVTEE
+406 EVTEE
-411 QKKAQ
+411 QRKAQ
-416 EAAGTSAL
+416 EAAGTAAL

-438 AVLAPATTLIAKA
+438 AVLAPATTLIAEA
-451 FEGIAFVL
+451 FKGIAFVL
-459 EGLGSMVSSV
+459 EGLGNVVSAV
-469 TEKLGEMGGAVVGI
+469 TEKMGEAVGALVGI
-483 LGLLGVGAG
+483 IGLLGLGAG
-492 GAFLTKQAGKGLST
+492 GVTLGKAASKGLST
-506 AGSYLTGGGAG
+506 AGSYLGGAG
-517 GGTVSKLGAGV
+517 GGGTVGKLGAGV

-534 VGRGAGAIFSALGRA
+534 IGRGAGAIFSALGRA

-581 LMGGALEKFSVG
+581 LMGGALEKFSTG
-593 MESITN
+593 IESVTN
-599 IDGSALKD
+599 IDGQGLKD
-607 TASGLKT
+607 TADGLKT

-646 KSVNATLDSLDKGKI
+646 KSINATLDSLDKGKI
-661 DMYANS
+661 DLYANS

-709 MMGENNKFAKNV
+709 MMSENNKFAKNV

>member
-58 GSYLEDLSED
+58 GSYLQDLNED
-68 LEETSTGL
+68 LEETTTGL
-76 NKYAKLQNSI
+76 NKYAKIQNTMAV
-86 NIGVTLATGKL
+86 GVTLATGTLKS
-97 NDLGSTVRVAT
+97 LGTTVKYSTA
-108 GQMGIFGQSVGYAAS
+108 QMGVLGQTVGYIAS

-143 ATAGQSISDLRRV
+143 ATAGQSISELRRV
-156 SGLTGL
+156 SGITGL

-195 LIELSQGETFEKLTG
+195 LIELSQGETFEKLSG

-235 QTMTSRDL
+235 QTMTSREL

-277 DNRLKIQMAGMDQ
+277 DSRLKLQMAGMDQ

-325 NAREAGIMQLQGF
+325 NAREAGILQLQGF

-345 SRGESGSV
+345 SRGEQGSV
-353 EQLMSVFQTAALET
+353 EQLMGVFQSAALET

-400 ALGDLQ
+400 ALGDLEK
-406 QVTEE
+406 VTEE
-411 QKKAQ
+411 QRNAQ
-416 EAAGTSAL
+416 EAAGVAAL

-438 AVLAPATTLIAKA
+438 AVLAPATTALAGLFNYIS
-451 FEGIAFVL
+451 VPL
-459 EGLGSMVSSV
+459 EKFGNMVSFL
-469 TEKLGEMGGAVVGI
+469 TEKMGDFGTAIGVALLALGGGGSLM
-483 LGLLGVGAG
+483 LGKA
-492 GAFLTKQAGKGLST
+492 AGKGLQT
-506 AGSYLTGGGAG
+506 AGSYLGGGG
-517 GGTVSKLGAGV
+517 GGTVSRIGANV
-528 GGLARG
+528 GGLAKG
-534 VGRGAGAIFSALGRA
+534 IGAGAGKVFSLLGRA
-549 LGGLANPKI
+549 LGTLANPKI
-558 LLGASILAGS
+558 LLGASIIAGS

-581 LMGGALEKFSVG
+581 LMGGALQKFTTG
-593 MESITN
+593 IESLTN
-599 IDGSALKD
+599 IDGQGLKD

-614 LAGAMVDMGSA
+614 LAGAMVEMGSA

-646 KSVNATLDSLDKGKI
+646 KSINATLDSLDKGKI

-672 EAMNSLNTG
+672 EAMNSLNSG

-709 MMGENNKFAKNV
+709 MMSENNKFAKNV

>member
-76 NKYAKLQNSI
+76 NKYAKLQNTI

-97 NDLGSTVRVAT
+97 NSLGSTVKYAT
-108 GQMGIFGQSVGYAAS
+108 AQMGTLGQSVGYAAS

-235 QTMTSRDL
+235 QTMTSREL

-277 DNRLKIQMAGMDQ
+277 DSRLKLQMAGMDQ

-325 NAREAGIMQLQGF
+325 NAREAGILQLQGF

-345 SRGESGSV
+345 SRGEQGSV
-353 EQLMSVFQTAALET
+353 EQLMGVFQSAALET

-406 QVTEE
+406 EVTEE
-411 QKKAQ
+411 QRKAQ
-416 EAAGTSAL
+416 EAAGTAAL

-438 AVLAPATTLIAKA
+438 AVLAPATTLIAEA
-451 FEGIAFVL
+451 FKGIAFVL
-459 EGLGSMVSSV
+459 EGLGNVVSAV
-469 TEKLGEMGGAVVGI
+469 TEKMGEAVGALVGI
-483 LGLLGVGAG
+483 IGLLGLGAG
-492 GAFLTKQAGKGLST
+492 GVTLGKAASKGLST
-506 AGSYLTGGGAG
+506 AGSYLGGAG
-517 GGTVSKLGAGV
+517 GGGTVGKLGAGV

-534 VGRGAGAIFSALGRA
+534 IGRGAGAIFSALGRA

-581 LMGGALEKFSVG
+581 LMGGALEKFSTG
-593 MESITN
+593 IESVTN
-599 IDGSALKD
+599 IDGQGLKD
-607 TASGLKT
+607 TADGLKT

-646 KSVNATLDSLDKGKI
+646 KSINATLDSLDKGKI

-667 LSNLG
+667 LNNLG
-672 EAMNSLNTG
+672 EAMNTLNTG
-681 MSGTITT
+681 MSGSITT
-688 SATETGNKLD
+688 SASETGNKLD

-709 MMGENNKFAKNV
+709 MMSENNKFAKNV
-721 SDNTKVVADNT
+721 SDNTKIVADNT

>member
-76 NKYAKLQNSI
+76 NKYAKLQNTI

-97 NDLGSTVRVAT
+97 NSLGSTVKYAT
-108 GQMGIFGQSVGYAAS
+108 AQMGTLGQSVGYAAS
-123 TLLDALADNVDFY
+123 TLLDALAENVDFY

-235 QTMTSRDL
+235 QTMTSREL

-277 DNRLKIQMAGMDQ
+277 DSRLKLQMAGMDQ

-325 NAREAGIMQLQGF
+325 NAREAGILQLQGF

-345 SRGESGSV
+345 SRGEQGSV
-353 EQLMSVFQTAALET
+353 EQLMGVFQSAALET

-406 QVTEE
+406 EVTEE
-411 QKKAQ
+411 QRKAQ
-416 EAAGTSAL
+416 EAAGTAAL

-438 AVLAPATTLIAKA
+438 AVLAPATTLIAEA
-451 FEGIAFVL
+451 FKGIAFVL
-459 EGLGSMVSSV
+459 EGLGNVVSAV
-469 TEKLGEMGGAVVGI
+469 TEKMGEAVGALVGI
-483 LGLLGVGAG
+483 IGLLGLGAG
-492 GAFLTKQAGKGLST
+492 GVTLGKAASKGLST
-506 AGSYLTGGGAG
+506 AGSYLGGAG
-517 GGTVSKLGAGV
+517 GGGTVGKLGAGV

-534 VGRGAGAIFSALGRA
+534 IGRGAGAIFSALGRA

-581 LMGGALEKFSVG
+581 LMGGALEKFSTG
-593 MESITN
+593 IESVTN
-599 IDGSALKD
+599 IDGQGLKD
-607 TASGLKT
+607 TADGLKT

-646 KSVNATLDSLDKGKI
+646 KSINATLDSLDKGKI
-661 DMYANS
+661 DLYANS

-709 MMGENNKFAKNV
+709 MMSENNKFAKNV

>member
-76 NKYAKLQNSI
+76 NKYAKLQNTI

-97 NDLGSTVRVAT
+97 NSLGSTVKYAT
-108 GQMGIFGQSVGYAAS
+108 AQMGTLGQSVGYAAS

-189 QRFSQA
+189 QRFSQE
-195 LIELSQGETFEKLTG
+195 LIELSQGETYEKLTG

-235 QTMTSRDL
+235 QTMTSREL

-277 DNRLKIQMAGMDQ
+277 DSRLKLQMAGMDQ

-325 NAREAGIMQLQGF
+325 NAREAGILQLQGF

-345 SRGESGSV
+345 SRGEQGSV
-353 EQLMSVFQTAALET
+353 EQLMGVFQSAALET

-406 QVTEE
+406 EVTEE
-411 QKKAQ
+411 QRKAQ
-416 EAAGTSAL
+416 EAAGTAAL

-438 AVLAPATTLIAKA
+438 AVLAPATTLIAEA
-451 FEGIAFVL
+451 FKGIAFVL
-459 EGLGSMVSSV
+459 EGLGNVVSAV
-469 TEKLGEMGGAVVGI
+469 TEKMGEAVGALVGI
-483 LGLLGVGAG
+483 IGLLGLGAG
-492 GAFLTKQAGKGLST
+492 GVTLGKAASKGLST
-506 AGSYLTGGGAG
+506 AGSYLGGAG
-517 GGTVSKLGAGV
+517 GGGTVGKLGAGV

-534 VGRGAGAIFSALGRA
+534 IGRGAGAIFSALGRA

-581 LMGGALEKFSVG
+581 LMGGALEKFSTG
-593 MESITN
+593 IESVTN
-599 IDGSALKD
+599 IDGQGLKD
-607 TASGLKT
+607 TADGLKT

-646 KSVNATLDSLDKGKI
+646 KSINATLDSLDKGKI
-661 DMYANS
+661 DLYANS

-709 MMGENNKFAKNV
+709 MMSENNKFAKNV

>member
-76 NKYAKLQNSI
+76 NKYAKLQNTI

-97 NDLGSTVRVAT
+97 NSLGSTVKYAT
-108 GQMGIFGQSVGYAAS
+108 AQMGTLGQSVGYAAS
-123 TLLDALADNVDFY
+123 TLLDALAENVDFY

-183 TAGQGF
+183 TAGQGY

-235 QTMTSRDL
+235 QTMTSREL

-277 DNRLKIQMAGMDQ
+277 DSRLKLQIAGMDQ

-325 NAREAGIMQLQGF
+325 NAREAGILQLQGF

-345 SRGESGSV
+345 SRGEQGSV
-353 EQLMSVFQTAALET
+353 EQLMGVFQSAALET

-406 QVTEE
+406 EVTEE
-411 QKKAQ
+411 QRKAQ
-416 EAAGTSAL
+416 EAAGTAAL

-438 AVLAPATTLIAKA
+438 AVLAPATTLIAEA
-451 FEGIAFVL
+451 FKGIAFVL
-459 EGLGSMVSSV
+459 EGLGNVVSAV
-469 TEKLGEMGGAVVGI
+469 TEKMGEAVGALVGI
-483 LGLLGVGAG
+483 IGLLGLGAG
-492 GAFLTKQAGKGLST
+492 GVTLGKAASKGLST
-506 AGSYLTGGGAG
+506 AGSYLGGAG
-517 GGTVSKLGAGV
+517 GGGTVGKLGAGV

-534 VGRGAGAIFSALGRA
+534 IGRGAGAIFSALGRA

-581 LMGGALEKFSVG
+581 LMGGALEKFSTG
-593 MESITN
+593 IESVTN
-599 IDGSALKD
+599 IDGQGLKD
-607 TASGLKT
+607 TADGLKT

-646 KSVNATLDSLDKGKI
+646 KSINATLDSLDKGKI
-661 DMYANS
+661 DLYANS

-709 MMGENNKFAKNV
+709 MMSENNKFAKNV